1 MMGRS
6 KWLVLLLL
14 AAVLFSGCAK
24 KQTTPMTEGA
34 QAPEAIAPAT
44 EQAPPPEKAPVV
56 EEKPAQAVIT
66 LQDIYFAY
74 DKYNIKP
81 EYKDVLTKNAELLMA
96 NPNVK
101 LLIEGHCDERG
112 TAEYNIA
119 LGERRAR
126 AALDFYTAYGVR
138 PERLNWISYG
148 KERPFD
154 PGHNEEAWA
163 KNRRAHMVIQ

>member
-6 KWLVLLLL
+6 KWLVLLLVV
-14 AAVLFSGCAK
+14 AVLFSACAK
-24 KQTTPMTEGA
+24 KQTTPVKE
-34 QAPEAIAPAT
+34 EAPAPVVPPPI

-56 EEKPAQAVIT
+56 EEKPAPAVIT
-66 LQDIYFAY
+66 LQDIFFDY
-74 DKYNIKP
+74 DKYNVKS
-81 EYKDVLTKNAELLMA
+81 EFKDVLTKNAELLMA
-96 NPNVK
+96 NPDVK

-119 LGERRAR
+119 LGERRAK
-126 AALDFYTAYGVR
+126 AALDFYTAYGVK

-154 PGHNEEAWA
+154 PGHNEDAWA

>member
-1 MMGRS
+1 MGRL
-6 KWLVLLLL
+6 KWLILLLVV
-14 AAVLFSGCAK
+14 AVLFSACAK
-24 KQTTPMTEGA
+24 KQTTPMKEEAPA
-34 QAPEAIAPAT
+34 QATTPQT
-44 EQAPPPEKAPVV
+44 EQAPPTEKAPVV

-66 LQDIYFAY
+66 LQDIFFDY
-74 DKYNIKP
+74 DKYSVKP
-81 EYKDVLTKNAELLMA
+81 EFKDVLTKNAELLMA
-96 NPNVK
+96 NPDVK

-126 AALDFYTAYGVR
+126 AALEFYTAYGVK

-154 PGHNEEAWA
+154 PAHDEEAWA